1 VKGGFI
7 ERMYK
12 NLEAELT
19 RNGLTQNDLCK
30 LLNLNKSTISN
41 KMNGIRD
48 FKLIECKKIAI
59 WLNSTIDYLFEIKN
73 N

>member
-1 VKGGFI
+1 
-7 ERMYK
+7 MYK

>member
-1 VKGGFI
+1 
-7 ERMYK
+7 MYK
-12 NLEAELT
+12 NLEAELK

>member
-1 VKGGFI
+1 MKGGFI

>member
-1 VKGGFI
+1 
-7 ERMYK
+7 MYK

-19 RNGLTQNDLCK
+19 RNGFTQNDLCK

>member
-1 VKGGFI
+1 MKGGFI
-7 ERMYK
+7 GRMYK